1 MSSQPQTLSASEL
14 KTRIKRLTSQAGQLK
29 MDLHDLAEGLPT
41 DYELL
46 PELATRTYN
55 LFVELE
61 TLKQHLKHLEANP

>member
-14 KTRIKRLTSQAGQLK
+14 KARIKRLTSQAGQLK

-55 LFVELE
+55 LFVELA